1 MQRLAD
7 LLGRQSGPTNGP
19 SANMTS
25 QNISGKPDSWII
37 DTGATDHIS
46 CKLDTMSDAYTNPGV
61 PPVQIPN
68 GDTVPVH
75 ALGRVNLGPNLH
87 LEQVLGVPN
96 FCFNLLSVSK
106 LTRDLNCVLIFGSE
120 FCVIQDL
127 LSRKPIGVGR
137 VRNGLYH
144 LEPMRAGKA
153 LLSKGH
159 NTADLWH
166 RRLGH
171 LPMNRISLVSNLPV
185 TFNSPKLLFCDA
197 CCKAR
202 QTRLPFPHSK
212 NKSIHN
218 FDLVH
223 CDIWGPYRT
232 KSHSRSHYF
241 LTIVDD
247 HSRATWVFLMKCKS
261 ETRHYILMFFNWV
274 KTQFNIRIKVFRT
287 DNGLEFGHHELL
299 HHYFE
304 NGMDRQTSCTDT
316 PQQNGVV
323 ERKHRHLFEVA
334 RALRFQ
340 AKLPVRFW
348 GECVLTA
355 AYLIN
360 RMPLSVLQNR
370 TPYEVLFG
378 KVPNYDHLRTFGCLC
393 YGHMNGKPH
402 DKFAPRSK
410 SGIFVGYPNGQKG
423 YRIYDLESKV
433 IYSSRDVQFFE
444 SIFPFA
450 DKKDNIAD
458 LQTCH
463 TPFGLI
469 DHLSVDWECQAAS
482 HAPTGETSKSTQT
495 SDVPTRSNSPHNVDL
510 EPLSLGSSS
519 SQDQIPLD
527 QAPGSAELSPST
539 IQSPIR
545 TEQSA
550 LPINE
555 PPVVPSKR
563 TRQVSKNLSGYNYT
577 LPPSLAPPSS
587 TSHSSSPSANSTVYP
602 LSHNISYSKFS
613 RTHTAFLAAISS
625 VDEPKY
631 FSQAVK
637 HAHWK
642 DAMAKDI
649 STLEANNT
657 WTLMP
662 LPSGKRAIDSKWVY
676 KVKFYPDGIVER
688 YKARLVAKGYTQ
700 IEGLDFHETFAPV
713 AKLVTVRCLL
723 AIASIKKWELHQL
736 DVNNAFLHGDLK
748 EEVYMK
754 IPQGFSKQGENR
766 VCRLQKSLY
775 GLRQASRN
783 WYHKFTQSLLVV
795 GFIQSQSDHSLF
807 TFARKGSF
815 LTVLI
820 YVDDVIVTGTDSAKI
835 SWLKHYLDTKF
846 HIKDLGKLKYFL
858 GIEVARSSNGIVL
871 SQRKYVLD
879 ILTEC
884 GLTGCKPS
892 SSPMAE
898 QHQLDLNS
906 GELCDDPGQYRRLI
920 DRLLYLTITRPDI
933 SYVVHILSQ
942 FMHKPR
948 RPHYDAAIR
957 VLRYLKNSPGQG
969 ILLSS
974 NSSLSLRAYC
984 DVDWAGCP
992 TTRKSTT
999 GYIVFLGSSPIS
1011 WRSKKQ
1017 SIVSR
1022 STAEAE
1028 YRAMA
1033 TTASEIIWL
1042 LRLLSDLGLSHQN
1055 PVSLFCDNQAALHI
1069 VANPVFHERTKHIEI
1084 DCHFVRHHTQSKALL
1099 PRPISSQYQLADIF
1113 TKALGQERFHILL
1126 GKLGKLGISNIHA
1139 PT

>member
-1 MQRLAD
+1 
-7 LLGRQSGPTNGP
+7 
-19 SANMTS
+19 
-25 QNISGKPDSWII
+25 
-37 DTGATDHIS
+37 
-46 CKLDTMSDAYTNPGV
+46 
-61 PPVQIPN
+61 
-68 GDTVPVH
+68 
-75 ALGRVNLGPNLH
+75 
-87 LEQVLGVPN
+87 
-96 FCFNLLSVSK
+96 
-106 LTRDLNCVLIFGSE
+106 
-120 FCVIQDL
+120 
-127 LSRKPIGVGR
+127 
-137 VRNGLYH
+137 
-144 LEPMRAGKA
+144 
-153 LLSKGH
+153 
-159 NTADLWH
+159 
-166 RRLGH
+166 
-171 LPMNRISLVSNLPV
+171 
-185 TFNSPKLLFCDA
+185 
-197 CCKAR
+197 
-202 QTRLPFPHSK
+202 
-212 NKSIHN
+212 
-218 FDLVH
+218 
-223 CDIWGPYRT
+223 
-232 KSHSRSHYF
+232 
-241 LTIVDD
+241 
-247 HSRATWVFLMKCKS
+247 
-261 ETRHYILMFFNWV
+261 
-274 KTQFNIRIKVFRT
+274 
-287 DNGLEFGHHELL
+287 
-299 HHYFE
+299 
-304 NGMDRQTSCTDT
+304 
-316 PQQNGVV
+316 
-323 ERKHRHLFEVA
+323 
-334 RALRFQ
+334 
-340 AKLPVRFW
+340 
-348 GECVLTA
+348 
-355 AYLIN
+355 
-360 RMPLSVLQNR
+360 
-370 TPYEVLFG
+370 
-378 KVPNYDHLRTFGCLC
+378 
-393 YGHMNGKPH
+393 MNGKPH

-450 DKKDNIAD
+450 DKKDNIAN

-463 TPFGLI
+463 TPFGLT

-550 LPINE
+550 LP
-555 PPVVPSKR
+555 PVVPSKR

-587 TSHSSSPSANSTVYP
+587 TSHSSSPSANSTVYH
-602 LSHNISYSKFS
+602 LSYNISYSKFS

-642 DAMAKDI
+642 DAMAKEI
-649 STLEANNT
+649 SALEANNT

-676 KVKFYPDGIVER
+676 KVKFHPDGTVER

-736 DVNNAFLHGDLK
+736 DVNNAFLHGDLE

-815 LTVLI
+815 LAVLI

-858 GIEVARSSNGIVL
+858 GIEVARSSDGIVL

-898 QHQLDLNS
+898 QNQLDLNS

-920 DRLLYLTITRPDI
+920 GRLLYLTITRPDI

-948 RPHYDAAIR
+948 RPHYDAAIH

-984 DVDWAGCP
+984 DADWAGCP

-1042 LRLLSDLGLSHQN
+1042 LRLLSDLGVSYQN

-1126 GKLGKLGISNIHA
+1126 GKLGISNIHA
-1139 PT
+1139 LT

>member
-1 MQRLAD
+1 MQRLAN
-7 LLGRQSGPTNGP
+7 LLGRQSRPTNGP

-25 QNISGKPDSWII
+25 QNISGKPDLWII

-46 CKLDTMSDAYTNPGV
+46 CKLDTTSDASTNPGV

-87 LEQVLGVPN
+87 LEQ
-96 FCFNLLSVSK
+96 
-106 LTRDLNCVLIFGSE
+106 
-120 FCVIQDL
+120 DL

-137 VRNGLYH
+137 VQNGLYH
-144 LEPMRAGKA
+144 LEPTRAGKA

-159 NTADLWH
+159 NTVDLWH

-202 QTRLPFPHSK
+202 QTRLPFPHSI
-212 NKSIHN
+212 NKSMHN

-232 KSHSRSHYF
+232 KSHSGSHYF

-247 HSRATWVFLMKCKS
+247 HSRATWVFLMKFKS
-261 ETRHYILMFFNWV
+261 ETRHYLLMFFNWI
-274 KTQFNIRIKVFRT
+274 KTQFNTRIKVFRT
-287 DNGLEFGHHELL
+287 DNGLEFGHRELL

-323 ERKHRHLFEVA
+323 ERKHRHLLEVA

-340 AKLPVRFW
+340 AKLAVRFW
-348 GECVLTA
+348 GECVLIA

-378 KVPNYDHLRTFGCLC
+378 EVPDYDHLRTFGCLC

-402 DKFAPRSK
+402 DQFTPRSK

-450 DKKDNIAD
+450 DKKDNIAG
-458 LQTCH
+458 LQACH
-463 TPFGLI
+463 TPFGLT
-469 DHLSVDWECQAAS
+469 DHLPVDWECQVAS

-510 EPLSLGSSS
+510 EPYLLDHPHPKTRYPWIKH
-519 SQDQIPLD
+519 QDL
-527 QAPGSAELSPST
+527 LM
-539 IQSPIR
+539 
-545 TEQSA
+545 
-550 LPINE
+550 
-555 PPVVPSKR
+555 
-563 TRQVSKNLSGYNYT
+563 
-577 LPPSLAPPSS
+577 
-587 TSHSSSPSANSTVYP
+587 
-602 LSHNISYSKFS
+602 
-613 RTHTAFLAAISS
+613 
-625 VDEPKY
+625 
-631 FSQAVK
+631 K
-637 HAHWK
+637 HAHLR
-642 DAMAKDI
+642 DAMAKEI
-649 STLEANNT
+649 SALEANNT
-657 WTLMP
+657 WTLVP

-676 KVKFYPDGIVER
+676 KVKFHPDGIVER

-713 AKLVTVRCLL
+713 AKLVMVRCLL

-736 DVNNAFLHGDLK
+736 DVNNAFLHGDLE

-815 LTVLI
+815 LVVLI
-820 YVDDVIVTGTDSAKI
+820 YVDDVIVTGTDSDKI

-846 HIKDLGKLKYFL
+846 HIKDLGKLKLQAIFL
-858 GIEVARSSNGIVL
+858 THG
-871 SQRKYVLD
+871 
-879 ILTEC
+879 
-884 GLTGCKPS
+884 
-892 SSPMAE
+892 
-898 QHQLDLNS
+898 
-906 GELCDDPGQYRRLI
+906 
-920 DRLLYLTITRPDI
+920 
-933 SYVVHILSQ
+933 
-942 FMHKPR
+942 
-948 RPHYDAAIR
+948 
-957 VLRYLKNSPGQG
+957 
-969 ILLSS
+969 
-974 NSSLSLRAYC
+974 
-984 DVDWAGCP
+984 
-992 TTRKSTT
+992 
-999 GYIVFLGSSPIS
+999 
-1011 WRSKKQ
+1011 
-1017 SIVSR
+1017 
-1022 STAEAE
+1022 
-1028 YRAMA
+1028 
-1033 TTASEIIWL
+1033 
-1042 LRLLSDLGLSHQN
+1042 
-1055 PVSLFCDNQAALHI
+1055 
-1069 VANPVFHERTKHIEI
+1069 
-1084 DCHFVRHHTQSKALL
+1084 
-1099 PRPISSQYQLADIF
+1099 
-1113 TKALGQERFHILL
+1113 
-1126 GKLGKLGISNIHA
+1126 
-1139 PT
+1139 

>member
-25 QNISGKPDSWII
+25 QNISGKLDSWII

-61 PPVQIPN
+61 PLVQIPN

-87 LEQVLGVPN
+87 LEQ
-96 FCFNLLSVSK
+96 
-106 LTRDLNCVLIFGSE
+106 
-120 FCVIQDL
+120 DL
-127 LSRKPIGVGR
+127 LSRKPIG
-137 VRNGLYH
+137 
-144 LEPMRAGKA
+144 
-153 LLSKGH
+153 
-159 NTADLWH
+159 
-166 RRLGH
+166 
-171 LPMNRISLVSNLPV
+171 
-185 TFNSPKLLFCDA
+185 
-197 CCKAR
+197 
-202 QTRLPFPHSK
+202 
-212 NKSIHN
+212 
-218 FDLVH
+218 
-223 CDIWGPYRT
+223 
-232 KSHSRSHYF
+232 
-241 LTIVDD
+241 
-247 HSRATWVFLMKCKS
+247 
-261 ETRHYILMFFNWV
+261 
-274 KTQFNIRIKVFRT
+274 
-287 DNGLEFGHHELL
+287 
-299 HHYFE
+299 
-304 NGMDRQTSCTDT
+304 
-316 PQQNGVV
+316 
-323 ERKHRHLFEVA
+323 
-334 RALRFQ
+334 
-340 AKLPVRFW
+340 
-348 GECVLTA
+348 
-355 AYLIN
+355 
-360 RMPLSVLQNR
+360 
-370 TPYEVLFG
+370 
-378 KVPNYDHLRTFGCLC
+378 VPNYDHLRTFGCLC

-463 TPFGLI
+463 TPFGLT

-555 PPVVPSKR
+555 PSVVPSKR

-642 DAMAKDI
+642 DAMAKEI
-649 STLEANNT
+649 SALEANNT
-657 WTLMP
+657 WTFMP
-662 LPSGKRAIDSKWVY
+662 LPSEKRAIDSKWVY
-676 KVKFYPDGIVER
+676 KVKFHPDGTVER

-713 AKLVTVRCLL
+713 AKLVT
-723 AIASIKKWELHQL
+723 
-736 DVNNAFLHGDLK
+736 
-748 EEVYMK
+748 
-754 IPQGFSKQGENR
+754 
-766 VCRLQKSLY
+766 
-775 GLRQASRN
+775 
-783 WYHKFTQSLLVV
+783 
-795 GFIQSQSDHSLF
+795 SQSDHSLF

-815 LTVLI
+815 LAVLI

-846 HIKDLGKLKYFL
+846 HIKDLG
-858 GIEVARSSNGIVL
+858 
-871 SQRKYVLD
+871 
-879 ILTEC
+879 
-884 GLTGCKPS
+884 CKPS

-920 DRLLYLTITRPDI
+920 GENVRDSRL
-933 SYVVHILSQ
+933 SVSAVGSE
-942 FMHKPR
+942 R
-948 RPHYDAAIR
+948 RQKVASGER
-957 VLRYLKNSPGQG
+957 VDVMWEVGD
-969 ILLSS
+969 
-974 NSSLSLRAYC
+974 SL
-984 DVDWAGCP
+984 
-992 TTRKSTT
+992 
-999 GYIVFLGSSPIS
+999 
-1011 WRSKKQ
+1011 
-1017 SIVSR
+1017 
-1022 STAEAE
+1022 
-1028 YRAMA
+1028 
-1033 TTASEIIWL
+1033 
-1042 LRLLSDLGLSHQN
+1042 
-1055 PVSLFCDNQAALHI
+1055 
-1069 VANPVFHERTKHIEI
+1069 
-1084 DCHFVRHHTQSKALL
+1084 DCRQLALL
-1099 PRPISSQYQLADIF
+1099 VVDGASHSGGR
-1113 TKALGQERFHILL
+1113 
-1126 GKLGKLGISNIHA
+1126 
-1139 PT
+1139 

>member
-1 MQRLAD
+1 
-7 LLGRQSGPTNGP
+7 
-19 SANMTS
+19 
-25 QNISGKPDSWII
+25 
-37 DTGATDHIS
+37 
-46 CKLDTMSDAYTNPGV
+46 
-61 PPVQIPN
+61 
-68 GDTVPVH
+68 
-75 ALGRVNLGPNLH
+75 
-87 LEQVLGVPN
+87 
-96 FCFNLLSVSK
+96 
-106 LTRDLNCVLIFGSE
+106 
-120 FCVIQDL
+120 
-127 LSRKPIGVGR
+127 
-137 VRNGLYH
+137 
-144 LEPMRAGKA
+144 
-153 LLSKGH
+153 
-159 NTADLWH
+159 
-166 RRLGH
+166 
-171 LPMNRISLVSNLPV
+171 
-185 TFNSPKLLFCDA
+185 
-197 CCKAR
+197 
-202 QTRLPFPHSK
+202 
-212 NKSIHN
+212 
-218 FDLVH
+218 
-223 CDIWGPYRT
+223 
-232 KSHSRSHYF
+232 
-241 LTIVDD
+241 
-247 HSRATWVFLMKCKS
+247 
-261 ETRHYILMFFNWV
+261 
-274 KTQFNIRIKVFRT
+274 
-287 DNGLEFGHHELL
+287 
-299 HHYFE
+299 
-304 NGMDRQTSCTDT
+304 
-316 PQQNGVV
+316 
-323 ERKHRHLFEVA
+323 
-334 RALRFQ
+334 
-340 AKLPVRFW
+340 
-348 GECVLTA
+348 
-355 AYLIN
+355 
-360 RMPLSVLQNR
+360 
-370 TPYEVLFG
+370 
-378 KVPNYDHLRTFGCLC
+378 
-393 YGHMNGKPH
+393 MNGKPH

-463 TPFGLI
+463 TPFGLT

-495 SDVPTRSNSPHNVDL
+495 SDVPTRSNSPHNVNL

-555 PPVVPSKR
+555 PSVVPSKR
-563 TRQVSKNLSGYNYT
+563 TRQVAKNLSGYNYT

-587 TSHSSSPSANSTVYP
+587 TLHSSSPSANSTVYP

-642 DAMAKDI
+642 DAMAKEI
-649 STLEANNT
+649 SALEANNT

-662 LPSGKRAIDSKWVY
+662 LPSEKRAIDSKWVY
-676 KVKFYPDGIVER
+676 KVKFHPDGTVER
-688 YKARLVAKGYTQ
+688 YKAQLVAKGYTQ

-713 AKLVTVRCLL
+713 AKLVTVQCLL

-736 DVNNAFLHGDLK
+736 DVNNAFLHGDLE

-807 TFARKGSF
+807 TFACKGSF
-815 LTVLI
+815 LAVLI

-858 GIEVARSSNGIVL
+858 GIEVARSSDGIVL

-920 DRLLYLTITRPDI
+920 
-933 SYVVHILSQ
+933 VLS
-942 FMHKPR
+942 
-948 RPHYDAAIR
+948 
-957 VLRYLKNSPGQG
+957 
-969 ILLSS
+969 
-974 NSSLSLRAYC
+974 
-984 DVDWAGCP
+984 
-992 TTRKSTT
+992 
-999 GYIVFLGSSPIS
+999 
-1011 WRSKKQ
+1011 
-1017 SIVSR
+1017 
-1022 STAEAE
+1022 
-1028 YRAMA
+1028 
-1033 TTASEIIWL
+1033 TTASRFGISCGPPPICWESHHLGFERYVVGWLHTSTSRKPQLPKGDQPRNNSLRGEIPQEIGSL
-1042 LRLLSDLGLSHQN
+1042 SQLQILNLDSYNFEGMIPSNLSYCSELQFIGFSNNDLIGKIPQGIGQLFQLELLSLSNNAFEVTVQIYNSSSYSTNFTGEITQDIGHLFRLQYLDFSQNALEGNIPSSLFNISDLQFINLFNNKLDGEITQDIGRLSRLNIIILQSNNFHGKIPSNLFNCSEMQSIDLASNLLSGDIPEEFGRLVQLRNLYLRNNSFRGEIPSNLSYSSNLQFLNLANNELLGNIPQSICSDSKFQFLDLSDNRLSGLIPQCLLNFSKNLLVLRLGNNSLHGTIPQTFLIGNNLKAIDFNGNNLDGPIPTSLANCRFLEVLNLGNNKLNGIFPSSIASKPTGFVLRSNKLHGSIGSSHAKSPFPKLQIIDLSYNSFTGELLATYIINLRAMMMTRDEKNVGMKYMGGDYYSESYSVTLTIKGIDTVLKRILFIFITIDFSCNRFTGEIPISIGKLIDLRLLNMSHNNLTGQIPSSIGNMSGLESLDLSTNQQVGEIPSQLGSLTFLSALN
-1055 PVSLFCDNQAALHI
+1055 LSKNRLIGPIPRGNQFNTFGNDSYAENLALCGF
-1069 VANPVFHERTKHIEI
+1069 PL
-1084 DCHFVRHHTQSKALL
+1084 SK
-1099 PRPISSQYQLADIF
+1099 S
-1113 TKALGQERFHILL
+1113 
-1126 GKLGKLGISNIHA
+1126 
-1139 PT
+1139 